1 MNWPWMGVMFVWNM
15 DYSTVPWN
23 DYCDQK
29 SWFAILNYDGTPR
42 PAYLQLAQMVREQ
55 ATPTA
60 TNTPLRPTSTS
71 TATNTPMVPTPTAT
85 RTPAWATS
93 TPTASATP
101 QIGLNTGSVVGR
113 VMLQGRSNHQGAT
126 ISVSGRSAIT
136 SADGSFTIESVP
148 AGTRELCAQMA
159 GYLPYSLSGLIVY
172 AGRVVVLSDIV
183 LYAGDINGDGLVNLF
198 DLVAVSIRY
207 GTQASSSTPE
217 DVNGDGNVNLFDL
230 VLVSTNYGK

>member
-1 MNWPWMGVMFVWNM
+1 
-15 DYSTVPWN
+15 
-23 DYCDQK
+23 
-29 SWFAILNYDGTPR
+29 
-42 PAYLQLAQMVREQ
+42 
-55 ATPTA
+55 
-60 TNTPLRPTSTS
+60 
-71 TATNTPMVPTPTAT
+71 
-85 RTPAWATS
+85 
-93 TPTASATP
+93 
-101 QIGLNTGSVVGR
+101 
-113 VMLQGRSNHQGAT
+113 
-126 ISVSGRSAIT
+126 
-136 SADGSFTIESVP
+136 
-148 AGTRELCAQMA
+148 MA